1 MRWGMTVAAGFLIMA
16 GAGSGQE
23 KGKFKKGDRE
33 GEIITPAAKAER
45 KQDTLKMGDRA
56 PDFTLADPH
65 GKNEVKLSSFRGKKP
80 VVLIFGSY
88 T

>member
-1 MRWGMTVAAGFLIMA
+1 
-16 GAGSGQE
+16 
-23 KGKFKKGDRE
+23 
-33 GEIITPAAKAER
+33 
-45 KQDTLKMGDRA
+45 LKMGDRA